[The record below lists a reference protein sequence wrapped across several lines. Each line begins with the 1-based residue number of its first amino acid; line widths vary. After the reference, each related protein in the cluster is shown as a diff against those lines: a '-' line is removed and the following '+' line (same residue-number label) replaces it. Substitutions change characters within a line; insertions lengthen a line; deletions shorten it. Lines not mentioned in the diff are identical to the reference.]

1 MKERVT
7 FSKEMIAEVPYL
19 FNEIK
24 EYDQEIAQ
32 KKWDDMAKTAMPVVA
47 KILEGVADFNS
58 TAIHD
63 ALFAGL
69 EAEGIKPGKIMQAL
83 RLALTGEGKG
93 PDLMLTIEILGKEK
107 SIDRIEKALLTL

>member
-1 MKERVT
+1 MT

-19 FNEIK
+19 FNEIN

-32 KKWDDMAKTAMPVVA
+32 KKWDDMAKSAMPVVA
-47 KILEGVADFNS
+47 KILEGVSDFNS

-107 SIDRIEKALLTL
+107 SISRINRALEVL